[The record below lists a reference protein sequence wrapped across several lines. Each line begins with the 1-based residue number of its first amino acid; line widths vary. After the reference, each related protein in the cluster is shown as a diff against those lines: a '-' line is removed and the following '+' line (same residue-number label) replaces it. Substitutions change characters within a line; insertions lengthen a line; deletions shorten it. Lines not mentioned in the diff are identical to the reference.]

1 MKSRHQEPAARSVA
15 AVSWFMTAMKRR
27 TFLQDAALVAAS
39 SLVSLETSGHA
50 ASVHKIRKSLKW
62 NMVKDQTGSLAER
75 FGKLKRCG
83 FEGVE
88 PSFGQIKDA
97 AEWLAASKESG
108 LVIDCVV
115 SPSTDGIEKAVDLCK
130 QLGGDSILIVA
141 RLDPEKSFWDNWK
154 ETQSAIKA
162 AAPHAEKQQ
171 IKLLV
176 ENVWASFLVSPLDM
190 LRYVDEIAHPWV
202 GVHYDVGN
210 IMRWGVSEHGIEVLG
225 KRIGKLD
232 IKEYSLDKAMK
243 EGLSK
248 GFDVPIGTGSINWPG
263 VRSELA
269 KIEYTGWAAAEVKS
283 GDWGY
288 LAEVAQRMDNVLG
301 LA

>member
-1 MKSRHQEPAARSVA
+1 
-15 AVSWFMTAMKRR
+15 MKRR
-27 TFLQDAALVAAS
+27 TFLHTAVAAAAS
-39 SLVSLETSGHA
+39 SAGLTPDSSKA
-50 ASVHKIRKSLKW
+50 ASKVRIRKSLKW
-62 NMVKDQTGSLAER
+62 GMVKETKGALAER

-88 PSFGQIKDA
+88 PGIGQVKDA
-97 AEWLAASKESG
+97 AEWIAASKETG
-108 LVIDCVV
+108 LIIDCVV
-115 SPSTDGIEKAVDLCK
+115 SPSTDGIDAAVDLCK

-141 RLDPEKSFWDNWK
+141 RLDQKKSFWDNWK

-171 IKLLV
+171 IKLLI

-202 GVHYDVGN
+202 GVHYDIGN

-232 IKEYSLDKAMK
+232 VKEYSLDKAMK
-243 EGLSK
+243 EGMLK
-248 GFDVPIGTGSINWPG
+248 GFDVPIGTGSINWAG
-263 VRSELA
+263 VRAELA
-269 KIEYTGWAAAEVKS
+269 KVEYTGWAAAEVKS

-301 LA
+301 LV

>member
-1 MKSRHQEPAARSVA
+1 
-15 AVSWFMTAMKRR
+15 MKRR
-27 TFLQDAALVAAS
+27 TFLHTAITAAASGAALAPDSSKAAAK
-39 SLVSLETSGHA
+39 VR
-50 ASVHKIRKSLKW
+50 IRKSLKW
-62 NMVKDQTGSLAER
+62 GMIKDQTGSLAER

-88 PSFGQIKDA
+88 PGFTQVKDA
-97 AEWLAASKESG
+97 AEWLAASKETG

-115 SPSTDGIEKAVDLCK
+115 SPDTVGIENAVDLCK

-141 RLDPEKSFWDNWK
+141 RLNQKKSFWDNWK

-171 IKLLV
+171 IKLLI

-210 IMRWGVSEHGIEVLG
+210 IMRWGVAEHGIEVLG

-232 IKEYSLDKAMK
+232 IKEYHLDKAMK
-243 EGLSK
+243 EGMLK

>member
-1 MKSRHQEPAARSVA
+1 
-15 AVSWFMTAMKRR
+15 MKRR
-27 TFLQDAALVAAS
+27 TFLHTAIAAS
-39 SLVSLETSGHA
+39 ASGVALLPDSSQAA
-50 ASVHKIRKSLKW
+50 ASNVRIRKSLKW
-62 NMVKDQTGSLAER
+62 GMVKDQTGSLSER

-83 FEGVE
+83 FAGVE
-88 PSFGQIKDA
+88 PSFSQVKDA
-97 AEWLAASKESG
+97 AEWIAASKETG
-108 LVIDCVV
+108 IIIDCVV

-141 RLDPEKSFWDNWK
+141 RLDPKKSFWDNWK

-171 IKLLV
+171 IKLLI

-210 IMRWGVSEHGIEVLG
+210 IMRWGVAEHGIEVLG

-232 IKEYSLDKAMK
+232 IKEYHLDKAMK
-243 EGLSK
+243 VGMLQ
-248 GFDVPIGTGSINWPG
+248 GFDVPIGTGSINWTG

-269 KIEYTGWAAAEVKS
+269 KIEFTGWAAAEVKS

-301 LA
+301 LV

>member
-1 MKSRHQEPAARSVA
+1 
-15 AVSWFMTAMKRR
+15 MKRR
-27 TFLQDAALVAAS
+27 TFLHTAVAA
-39 SLVSLETSGHA
+39 A
-50 ASVHKIRKSLKW
+50 ASGAVFTPDSSKAASKVRIRKSLKW
-62 NMVKDQTGSLAER
+62 GMVNDKTGSLAER

-83 FEGVE
+83 FAGVE
-88 PSFGQIKDA
+88 PNISAVKDP
-97 AEWLAASKESG
+97 AEWLAASKETG
-108 LVIDCVV
+108 VLIDCVV
-115 SPSTDGIEKAVDLCK
+115 SASTDGIETAVDVCK

-141 RLDPEKSFWDNWK
+141 RLEKDKSFWSNWK
-154 ETQSAIKA
+154 ETQAAIKA

-171 IKLLV
+171 IKLLI

-210 IMRWGVSEHGIEVLG
+210 IMRWGVAEHGIEVLG

-243 EGLSK
+243 EGMSK
-248 GFDVPIGTGSINWPG
+248 GFDVPIGNGSINWPG
-263 VRSELA
+263 VRAELA

-301 LA
+301 IA

>member
-1 MKSRHQEPAARSVA
+1 
-15 AVSWFMTAMKRR
+15 MKRR
-27 TFLQDAALVAAS
+27 TFLHTAVAAAASGAALTPDSSKAAS
-39 SLVSLETSGHA
+39 NVR
-50 ASVHKIRKSLKW
+50 IRKSLKW
-62 NMVKDQTGSLAER
+62 GMVKETKGTLAER

-83 FEGVE
+83 FAGVE
-88 PSFGQIKDA
+88 PNISAVKDP
-97 AEWLAASKESG
+97 AEWLAASKETG
-108 LVIDCVV
+108 LLIDCVV
-115 SPSTDGIEKAVDLCK
+115 SAGTDGIETAVDVCK
-130 QLGGDSILIVA
+130 QLGGDSILVVA
-141 RLDPEKSFWDNWK
+141 RLEKDKSFWSNWK
-154 ETQSAIKA
+154 ETQAAIKA

-171 IKLLV
+171 IKVLI

-210 IMRWGVSEHGIEVLG
+210 IMRWGVAEHGIEVLG

-243 EGLSK
+243 EGMSK
-248 GFDVPIGTGSINWPG
+248 GFDVPIGNGSINWPG
-263 VRSELA
+263 VRAELA
-269 KIEYTGWAAAEVKS
+269 RIEFTGWAAAEVKS

>member
-1 MKSRHQEPAARSVA
+1 
-15 AVSWFMTAMKRR
+15 MKRR
-27 TFLQDAALVAAS
+27 TFLQTIATAAAA
-39 SLVSLETSGHA
+39 GGA
-50 ASVHKIRKSLKW
+50 PGPASARTAGKVRIRKSLKW
-62 NMVKDQTGSLAER
+62 GMVKDQTGTLAGR
-75 FGKLKRCG
+75 FEKLKRCG
-83 FEGVE
+83 FDGVE
-88 PSFGQIKDA
+88 PNVSQVKDA
-97 AEWLAASKESG
+97 SEWAGASKESG
-108 LVIDCVV
+108 LVIDGVV
-115 SPSTDGIEKAVDLCK
+115 SPGTDDIEKAVDLCK

-141 RLDPEKSFWDNWK
+141 RLDKNKSFQHNWT

-162 AAPHAEKQQ
+162 AAPHAGQQ
-171 IKLLV
+171 RIKLLV

-190 LRYVDEIAHPWV
+190 ARYIDEIADPWV

-243 EGLSK
+243 EGMAK

-269 KIEYTGWAAAEVKS
+269 KIEYTGWAAAEVKA
-283 GDWGY
+283 GEWGY
-288 LAEVAQRMDNVLG
+288 LAEVAQRMDNALG
-301 LA
+301 LT

>member
-1 MKSRHQEPAARSVA
+1 MN
-15 AVSWFMTAMKRR
+15 RR
-27 TFLQDAALVAAS
+27 TFLRNAAAATAS
-39 SLVSLETSGHA
+39 SLIAAESTSLA
-50 ASVHKIRKSLKW
+50 APARKIRKSLKW
-62 NMVKDQTGSLAER
+62 GMVKEETGSLAER

-83 FEGVE
+83 FAGVE
-88 PSFGQIKDA
+88 PNVNQVKDA
-97 AEWLAASKESG
+97 AEWLAASKETG
-108 LVIDCVV
+108 LVIDCIVNAG
-115 SPSTDGIEKAVDLCK
+115 TEGIEKAVDLCK

-141 RLDPEKSFWDNWK
+141 RLDKKKSFWDNWK
-154 ETQSAIKA
+154 ETQAAIKA
-162 AAPHAEKQQ
+162 AAPHAEQQQ

-190 LRYVDEIAHPWV
+190 QRYIDEIAHPSV

-210 IMRWGVSEHGIEVLG
+210 IMRWGVAEHGIEVLG

-243 EGLSK
+243 EGMSK
-248 GFDVPIGTGSINWPG
+248 GFDVPIGAGSINWPG
-263 VRSELA
+263 VRAELA
-269 KIEYTGWAAAEVKS
+269 KIEYTGWAAAEVK
-283 GDWGY
+283 GGEWGY

>member
-1 MKSRHQEPAARSVA
+1 MS
-15 AVSWFMTAMKRR
+15 AMKRR
-27 TFLQDAALVAAS
+27 YFLRDAAAATAS
-39 SLVSLETSGHA
+39 SLIATASPGIA
-50 ASVHKIRKSLKW
+50 APARKVRKSLKW
-62 NMVKDQTGSLAER
+62 GMVKDETGTLAER

-83 FEGVE
+83 FAGVE
-88 PSFGQIKDA
+88 PNISQVKDA
-97 AEWLAASKESG
+97 AEWVAASKETG
-108 LVIDCVV
+108 LVIDCIV
-115 SPSTDGIEKAVDLCK
+115 SAGTEGIDKAVDLCK

-141 RLDPEKSFWDNWK
+141 RLDKKKSFWDNWK

-190 LRYVDEIAHPWV
+190 QRYIDEIEHPFV

-210 IMRWGVSEHGIEVLG
+210 IMRWGVAEHGIEVLG

-243 EGLSK
+243 EGMAK

-263 VRSELA
+263 VRAELA
-269 KIEYTGWAAAEVKS
+269 KIEYSGWAAAEVK
-283 GDWGY
+283 GGEWGY